1 MQLPVREISALILG
15 AIFLLLGT
23 LDIAQADN
31 TLEADGPSQNLKS
44 VAQIYSTSTAQPAI
58 LAIRGGTILS
68 ISDLV
73 TIRPGGLIGLE
84 AEDNGSRITA
94 ENPGILGLGVGQ
106 TGIYAVNGGLVNL
119 EGGKIEIGGG
129 SSIGLL
135 ADNGTVNL
143 SDAVT
148 ISMTGPNS
156 YGVEASGSGLVDINP
171 GTTITT
177 SGIGGFGIFASA
189 GGAVTANG
197 ITITTSGFLSPGGF
211 DADGAATMGGTITLE
226 NSSIT
231 TSGDNADGL
240 HVLGGNGQIIGTNLT
255 IVTSGRMAAGAEA
268 DNGGS
273 IQLSGSSISTTGAEA
288 YGAVAQTSGMVTLKS
303 GTAIN
308 TSGNGSYG
316 LSATNGGI
324 IVGNGISV
332 TTTGGPG
339 LLLNTADG
347 AAASTGS
354 SGPGTIV
361 LQNST
366 ISANGLGANG
376 LSVSGAGSSI
386 SIVNSNVVSSL
397 GNGAFVE
404 YGANLTVAG
413 SSLTALVHGIV
424 TAGGTVNTP
433 NSILVSGGNVI
444 TVLGDAFQVRNGVT
458 NITVNNGAAVTGT
471 TALLRVLDPPGG
483 TVANL
488 TASHASLF
496 GDIFADPASQTTVNL
511 TDASTLTGRVNPLL
525 SPGANLT
532 IDGSSRWVMTG
543 SSNIQS
549 LSVTPGASA
558 VFSAPF
564 AEAYHTLTIGSLS
577 GTGGIF
583 GMNIDLRD
591 THVDLIDITGT
602 SNSPPLLTFTVRAHG
617 TDLRPNQALL
627 VVETPDGVAGFS
639 RKTDRAVFSYY
650 VVHGNG
656 SSATPN
662 PDDWY
667 LVRADKILQDQ
678 ITRPAGAPAGS
689 VNTPV
694 GLSTVDA
701 LSNAANAAIGT
712 YAAGVPLYY
721 ADMDTLIQRLGELRL
736 LAGGSRTSVDSNGKS
751 IIPSAPPEEVPPTI
765 GTWVTGFGKGM
776 HINDQVSRAFD
787 QNTGGF
793 QLGADKR
800 FAAFNGDLYVGGFLS
815 YFNASRDFLDGGNG
829 STNALSLGA
838 YTTWMNPKGW
848 YADLVLKYTQ
858 LWNYFNTPASDGSV
872 TTGFYSI
879 PSLGG
884 SLEVGKRFDLG
895 KFFIEPQAQLA
906 GVWEAGDN
914 YSASNGLMVGG
925 SDQYSLRGRLGLRA
939 GMHFALS
946 NHIAIEP
953 YLKVSA
959 VHEFLTGDQITINE
973 TGFNP
978 TLSGTWV
985 DAAG

>member
-1 MQLPVREISALILG
+1 MHVPVRELSALILG
-15 AIFLLLGT
+15 VIFLLLGT

-68 ISDLV
+68 INDLV
-73 TIRPGGLIGLE
+73 TILPPGGLIGLE

-106 TGIYAVNGGLVNL
+106 TGISAFSGVNGGLVNL

-129 SSIGLL
+129 SSIGVL

-143 SDAVT
+143 SDAVA

-171 GTTITT
+171 GATIST
-177 SGIGGFGIFASA
+177 SGIGGFGIFALA
-189 GGAVTANG
+189 GGTVTANG

-240 HVLGGNGQIIGTNLT
+240 HVLGGNGQIFGTNLN

-273 IQLSGSSISTTGAEA
+273 IQLSGASISTTGDDAYGAVAESSGTMNLKPGTVTSTSGNGSYGLFAMSGGVIAGNGISVTTSGGLGLLLHTADGVATMGGTINLANSSITTGGDGADSLHVLGGNGEIIGTNLSIVTSGLLAAGAEADNGGSIQLSGGSISTTGAEA
-288 YGAVAQTSGMVTLKS
+288 YGAVAQTSGTATLKS

-332 TTTGGPG
+332 TTTGGLG
-339 LLLNTADG
+339 FLLNTADG

-354 SGPGTIV
+354 SGPGTIM

-376 LSVSGAGSSI
+376 LFVSGAGSSI

-397 GNGAFVE
+397 GNGALVE
-404 YGANLTVAG
+404 NGANLTLAG

-458 NITVNNGAAVTGT
+458 NITVNNGATVTVN

-483 TVANL
+483 TAANL

-496 GDIFADPASQTTVNL
+496 GDICADPASQTTVNL
-511 TDASTLTGRVNPLL
+511 TASSVLTGRVNPLL
-525 SPGANLT
+525 GLGGDLT
-532 IDGSSRWVMTG
+532 IDGTSQWVMTG
-543 SSNIQS
+543 SSNVKS

-583 GMNIDLRD
+583 GMNIDLRG
-591 THVDLIDITGT
+591 THGDLIDITGT
-602 SNSPPLLTFTVRAHG
+602 SDGSHLLTFTDRAHG

-639 RKTDRAVFSYY
+639 GKTDRAVFSYY

-689 VNTPV
+689 INTPV

-701 LSNAANAAIGT
+701 LSNVANAAIGT
-712 YAAGVPLYY
+712 YAAGVPLFY

-736 LAGGSRTSVDSNGKS
+736 LAGESRASVDSSGKA
-751 IIPSAPPEEVPPTI
+751 IIPSAPPEEALSTI
-765 GTWVTGFGKGM
+765 GTWVNGFGNGM

-815 YFNASRDFLDGGNG
+815 YFNASRDFLDG
-829 STNALSLGA
+829 
-838 YTTWMNPKGW
+838 
-848 YADLVLKYTQ
+848 
-858 LWNYFNTPASDGSV
+858 
-872 TTGFYSI
+872 
-879 PSLGG
+879 
-884 SLEVGKRFDLG
+884 
-895 KFFIEPQAQLA
+895 
-906 GVWEAGDN
+906 
-914 YSASNGLMVGG
+914 
-925 SDQYSLRGRLGLRA
+925 
-939 GMHFALS
+939 
-946 NHIAIEP
+946 
-953 YLKVSA
+953 
-959 VHEFLTGDQITINE
+959 
-973 TGFNP
+973 
-978 TLSGTWV
+978 
-985 DAAG
+985 